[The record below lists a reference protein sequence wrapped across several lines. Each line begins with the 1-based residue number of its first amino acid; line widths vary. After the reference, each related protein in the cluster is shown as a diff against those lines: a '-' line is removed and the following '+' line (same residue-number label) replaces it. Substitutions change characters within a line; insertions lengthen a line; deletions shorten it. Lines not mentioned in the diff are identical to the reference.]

1 MKVFNFVRIE
11 YHSVERYYD
20 AMITEDEIKQVF
32 KEAGVDPDQFSEL
45 LKGVE
50 DPEHPR
56 HKEAV
61 ALLMESDYLAEK
73 WDFTE
78 DVFVSLEEESY
89 DVDVALD
96 SVDESDDFMSIENT
110 YSGRL
115 H

>member
-20 AMITEDEIKQVF
+20 AQISEDEIKQVF
-32 KEAGVDPDQFSEL
+32 TEAGIEPSQFSEL
-45 LKGVE
+45 LKGIE
-50 DPEHPR
+50 DQDHPR

-61 ALLMESDYLAEK
+61 ALLMENDYLAEK
-73 WDFTE
+73 WDLSE
-78 DVFVSLEEESY
+78 DIFVSLEEESY
-89 DVDVALD
+89 EVDVALE
-96 SVDESDDFMSIENT
+96 SVDESDDYVSVENI